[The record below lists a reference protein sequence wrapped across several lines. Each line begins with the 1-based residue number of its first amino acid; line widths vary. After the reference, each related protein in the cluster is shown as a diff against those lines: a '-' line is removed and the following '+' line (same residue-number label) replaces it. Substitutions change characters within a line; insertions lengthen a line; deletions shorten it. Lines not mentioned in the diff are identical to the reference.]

1 MTKLYS
7 GSLFNIT
14 NDLYTNYL
22 KLVEDGVIS
31 MSFSEYQDNYFDS
44 PDDSTTYRNRLR
56 NLNRHNE
63 RKDALKQR
71 LRQRL
76 AERKKNKNN

>member
-1 MTKLYS
+1 MTKYS
-7 GSLFNIT
+7 GSLFTIT

-31 MSFSEYQDNYFDS
+31 LTFSEYQDNYFDN

-63 RKDALKQR
+63 RKDDIKKR
-71 LRQRL
+71 LIQKL